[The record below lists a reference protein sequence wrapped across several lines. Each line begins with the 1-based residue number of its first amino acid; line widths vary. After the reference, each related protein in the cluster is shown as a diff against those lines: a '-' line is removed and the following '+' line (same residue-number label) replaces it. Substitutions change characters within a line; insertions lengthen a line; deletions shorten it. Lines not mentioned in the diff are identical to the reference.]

1 MIEMVKLEI
10 FAPPEALPA
19 LQDALAAA
27 GAGRIGNYDRCLSI
41 TRVIGTWRPLEGA
54 DPYSGEIGR
63 QQQAEELKLEVNC
76 PVEILQAVIQS
87 IRNAHPYEEPVI
99 NIIPLYSINE
109 EEERKE

>member
-1 MIEMVKLEI
+1 MNQRYKIEI

-19 LQDALAAA
+19 LQDALAVA

-41 TRVIGTWRPLEGA
+41 TRVMGTWRPLQGA
-54 DPYSGEIGR
+54 EPYSGEIGR

-76 PVEILQAVIQS
+76 PVEILQAVVRS

-99 NIIPLYSINE
+99 NIIPLYSLKE